1 MNVINKLKLKINKLK
16 QKTKQSF
23 TEDKYLV
30 FYIFGGTLWL
40 LALALIKWMPEWS
53 VFNGLLVLIG
63 STLLMTGFLIW
74 HIPFLYKIWNHEFG
88 KVALSVVHIFI
99 LLLSTVCAR
108 SLLTQSLGLP
118 GKDFQISLSLLTLLL
133 YLPTWLC
140 IISIV
145 FGISFYLI
153 GLFKTNSPKEKNAY
167 GHSLGS
173 LGTLMILYFIY
184 IFAANSESLHSVV
197 RILAFY
203 CDYESAPNYPEVKPN
218 ERIAFHDNGVISSAW
233 HSNGDVVISVRTVK

>member
-1 MNVINKLKLKINKLK
+1 MNVINKLKAYKLK

-23 TEDKYLV
+23 TKDRYRA
-30 FYIFGGTLWL
+30 FYICGGIIWL
-40 LALALIKWMPEWS
+40 MALALIKAMPHWP

-63 STLLMTGFLIW
+63 STLFMTGFLIW
-74 HIPFLYKIWNHEFG
+74 HIPFLYKTWHHEFG
-88 KVALSVVHIFI
+88 KVALSIVHIFI

-133 YLPTWLC
+133 YLPTWLF
-140 IISIV
+140 IISII

-153 GLFKTNSPKEKNAY
+153 GMFATDRPNKNASW
-167 GHSLGS
+167 HFLGS
-173 LGTLMILYFIY
+173 LGTLIILYFVY
-184 IFAANSESLHSVV
+184 IFVANSEGVHSMV
-197 RILAFY
+197 RVLAFY

-218 ERIAFHDNGVISSAW
+218 ERIAFHENGVISSAW
-233 HSNGDVVISVRTVK
+233 HTNGDVVISVRTVK